1 MLSCDHEAGRGLC
14 FSVCDEVRSYQ
25 AGRYLIVHCRNPGEA
40 WGVVILWPLKV
51 RRGSW
56 HGRLF
61 CAFSCHQ
68 PECWEVADNFIRHVN
83 IDAILPYPMFYRSPQ
98 FTQLCVRVFDRNSA
112 NSMKFDDFIQC
123 CVMLKSLTDKFRS
136 MDKTM
141 TGVIN
146 INYEQVGSMS
156 CVNEDTFLILLLELS
171 WGNVLWLK
179 YF

>member
-1 MLSCDHEAGRGLC
+1 
-14 FSVCDEVRSYQ
+14 
-25 AGRYLIVHCRNPGEA
+25 
-40 WGVVILWPLKV
+40 
-51 RRGSW
+51 
-56 HGRLF
+56 
-61 CAFSCHQ
+61 
-68 PECWEVADNFIRHVN
+68 
-83 IDAILPYPMFYRSPQ
+83 
-98 FTQLCVRVFDRNSA
+98 
-112 NSMKFDDFIQC
+112 MKFDDFIQC